1 MIRHYLTLEHI
12 ARALHARLSGSQVLE
27 IFSQEKHVLTLCF
40 LLDAEE
46 IVITASVDAT
56 YGTILERTNVHRAR
70 RNTLD
75 HFPMLI
81 GQQCR
86 AVTKHPADRIISFVF
101 ERHSMHVQLFGAG
114 KGNIIVTEGTAICD
128 ALMDSKQLC
137 GSLLRHPEQS
147 AAPLGQHYT
156 AESHFR
162 SDVVEA
168 CRASNAYY
176 ALDRDQE
183 ALFSLIPLHGWN
195 IIETYT
201 DVFAALRRV
210 ISLRRAASRLVTLQ
224 RQVSTILRREIQRV
238 SRSLEG
244 MRGDVAAYDRA
255 TQYRHLA
262 DLLMS
267 LPPTTTSGSDTIEVS
282 DWDGTTVSIRID
294 AEHSMIDNATRY
306 YQKAK
311 QAETALEERL
321 LRIPMFEKRLSTL
334 QHDLLQ
340 AETTADMATLERLHD
355 TYARRMTDHSQ
366 TPQYKTFHLSGSYT
380 LYVGRN
386 AANNDELTMRFAKQ
400 NDWWLHAR
408 GVSGSHAVL
417 RGGGNERPPK
427 EILEQAA
434 AIAAY
439 YSQARNASYTPVI
452 YTQRKNVRKPKG
464 ANVGAVVVDREQVI
478 MVKPGLP
485 DES

>member
-12 ARALHARLSGSQVLE
+12 AKALHARLVGSQVLE

-40 LLDAEE
+40 LRDAEE
-46 IVITASVDAT
+46 IVITASVDPT
-56 YGTILERTNVHRAR
+56 FGTIMERVNVHRAR

-81 GQQCR
+81 GQRCQ
-86 AVTKHPADRIISFVF
+86 AVTKHPADRIIRFVF
-101 ERHSMHVQLFGAG
+101 EQHSMHVQLFGAG
-114 KGNIIVTEGTAICD
+114 TGNIIVTDGSVICD
-128 ALMDSKQLC
+128 ALMDAKHLC
-137 GSLLRHPEQS
+137 GSELRHPEQS

-156 AESHFR
+156 AESHYR

-168 CRASNAYY
+168 CRASRVYY
-176 ALDRDQE
+176 VLERDQDV
-183 ALFSLIPLHGWN
+183 LFSLIPLHGWN
-195 IIETYT
+195 IIETST

-210 ISLRRAASRLVTLQ
+210 ISLRRAASRLVMLR

-244 MRGDVAAYDRA
+244 MRGDVAVFDRA
-255 TQYRHLA
+255 SQYRHMA

-267 LPPTTTSGSDTIEVS
+267 LPPRTTGGSDTIDVQ
-282 DWDGTTVSIRID
+282 DWDGTTVTIRIE

-311 QAETALEERL
+311 QAETAMEERL
-321 LRIPMFEKRLSTL
+321 LRIPMFERRLTTL
-334 QHDLLQ
+334 HHDLLQ
-340 AETTADMATLERLHD
+340 AESTTDTTALERLHD
-355 TYARRMTDHSQ
+355 TYARRMTDPSQ
-366 TPQYKTFHLSGSYT
+366 PPQYKMFQLSGTYT

-427 EILEQAA
+427 DILEQAA

-452 YTQRKNVRKPKG
+452 YTQRKHVRKPKG

-485 DES
+485 DEG

>member
-12 ARALHARLSGSQVLE
+12 ARALHARLVGSQVLE

-40 LLDAEE
+40 LREAEE
-46 IVITASVDAT
+46 IVITASVDPT

-81 GQQCR
+81 GQHCR
-86 AVTKHPADRIISFVF
+86 AVTKHPADRIISFEF

-114 KGNIIVTEGTAICD
+114 KGNIIITEGTTICD
-128 ALMDSKQLC
+128 ALMDARHLS
-137 GSLLRHPEQS
+137 GSVLRYSEQS
-147 AAPLGQHYT
+147 AAPLGEHYT
-156 AESHFR
+156 AESLHR

-168 CRASNAYY
+168 CRTSQTYY
-176 ALDRDQE
+176 LLERDQE
-183 ALFSLIPLHGWN
+183 VLFSLLPLHGWS
-195 IIETYT
+195 IIETSS
-201 DVFAALRRV
+201 DIFVALRRV
-210 ISLRRAASRLVTLQ
+210 ISLRRASSRRTALR

-238 SRSLEG
+238 GRSLEG
-244 MRGDVAAYDRA
+244 MRGDVAAFDRA
-255 TQYRHLA
+255 AQYRHLA

-267 LPPTTTSGSDTIEVS
+267 LPPTTTAGSDTIDVQ

-294 AEHSMIDNATRY
+294 AERTMIENATRY

-321 LRIPMFEKRLSTL
+321 QRIPMFEQRLSTL
-334 QHDLLQ
+334 QHDVLE
-340 AETTADMATLERLHD
+340 AESTTDVATLERLHD
-355 TYARRMTDHSQ
+355 TYARRMTDNSQ
-366 TPQYKTFHLSGSYT
+366 TPLYKTFHLSDTYT

-400 NDWWLHAR
+400 QDWWFHAR

-427 EILEQAA
+427 DILEKAA

-485 DES
+485 GES

>member
-12 ARALHARLSGSQVLE
+12 ARALHAQLVGSQVLE
-27 IFSQEKHVLTLCF
+27 IFSQEKHVLTLCV
-40 LLDAEE
+40 LRDAQEL
-46 IVITASVDAT
+46 VITASVDPT

-75 HFPMLI
+75 HFSMLI
-81 GQQCR
+81 GQHCR
-86 AVTKHPADRIISFVF
+86 AVTKHPADRIIRFDF
-101 ERHSMHVQLFGAG
+101 EQHSLHVQLFGAG
-114 KGNIIVTEGTAICD
+114 KGNIIVTQGDVICD
-128 ALMDSKQLC
+128 ALMDAKQLC
-137 GSLLRHPEQS
+137 GTVLHYPEHS

-156 AESHFR
+156 AESVYR
-162 SDVVEA
+162 NDVVQA
-168 CRASNAYY
+168 CRSTQTYY
-176 ALDRDQE
+176 VLERDQDV
-183 ALFSLIPLHGWN
+183 LFSLLPLQGWS
-195 IIETYT
+195 IIDTST
-201 DVFAALRRV
+201 DIFTTLRRV
-210 ISLRRAASRLVTLQ
+210 ISLRRTASKRTTLR
-224 RQVSTILRREIQRV
+224 RQISTILRREIHRV
-238 SRSLEG
+238 LRSLEG

-255 TQYRHLA
+255 AQYRHMA

-267 LPPTTTSGSDTIEVS
+267 LPSATIVASDTIHVQ
-282 DWDGTTVSIRID
+282 DWDGTTVSIGVD
-294 AEHSMIDNATRY
+294 AERSLIENATRY
-306 YQKAK
+306 YHKAK
-311 QAETALEERL
+311 QAQTAMEERL
-321 LRIPMFEKRLSTL
+321 QRIPMFEQRLTRLQDHALQVESTS
-334 QHDLLQ
+334 
-340 AETTADMATLERLHD
+340 DMATLEKLHD
-355 TYARRMTDHSQ
+355 TYARRMTDNNQ
-366 TPQYKTFHLSGSYT
+366 PTQYKTFLLSDTYT

-427 EILEQAA
+427 DILEQAA

-478 MVKPGLP
+478 MVKPALP
-485 DES
+485 AEG